1 MTMLGTGL
9 LWFGWFGFNG
19 GSALAANETAA
30 TAFVATHLGGMAGM
44 AMWTAVEWVRLGRP
58 TTLGAASGAIAG
70 LATITPAAGFVGPN
84 AAIVIGLVAGAVCCL
99 AVNLKGRL
107 KLDDSLD
114 VVGIHGVGGV
124 VGSLLLGVFAT
135 RAVNPAGVDGL
146 LAGGGLGPL
155 LVQAMG
161 VLVVCVYAFAVSWL
175 ILKLTDRM
183 LGLRVSEEDE
193 LLGLDRSEHTE
204 TAYN

>member
-1 MTMLGTGL
+1 
-9 LWFGWFGFNG
+9 
-19 GSALAANETAA
+19 
-30 TAFVATHLGGMAGM
+30 
-44 AMWTAVEWVRLGRP
+44 
-58 TTLGAASGAIAG
+58 
-70 LATITPAAGFVGPN
+70 
-84 AAIVIGLVAGAVCCL
+84 
-99 AVNLKGRL
+99 VNLKGRL